1 MLASPAT
8 GCLYLV
14 GTPIGNL
21 EDITL
26 RALRILKESDQIACE
41 DTRHT
46 QKLLSHYEISKPLVS
61 YHEHNEM
68 TRAPELVVAM
78 EQGAKI
84 ALVSDA
90 GMPLVS
96 DPGHRLVSLCLRHH
110 ILVVPIPGPSALLA
124 SLSASGMP
132 SEEFLFVG
140 FLPARSGER
149 RRALERLR
157 IEERT
162 IILYEAPHRVAECV
176 AEALETLG
184 DRQACLA
191 REVTKLHEEFV
202 RGKLSEIAAA
212 LEERP
217 ARGEITLLVGPPE
230 AAEGRTQS
238 DSAQSLAARVEELM
252 HQAKL
257 DRKEALKLAAKE
269 RGLTHVAISTR
280 IWEEVHKKRLTTLV
294 GYDFFGMMDK
304 FNAEEAR
311 PRTKAEILELLRTE
325 GEQFSAWLETL
336 TPEFLAENVTEPDGK
351 STKTRF
357 EKLLSAK
364 EHEMHHRAQLM
375 LVERQLGIV
384 PHLTRQFQEMVK
396 QMRAAKAGGSAA

>member
-1 MLASPAT
+1 MKYSIAAKMPMREGALVQRTSLPVEFHSPFTAAPRAHARLVAMAARNPATDQQSPA

-26 RALRILKESDQIACE
+26 RALRTLKEADQIACE

-46 QKLLSHYEISKPLVS
+46 QKLLAHYDIRKPLVS

-68 TRAPELVVAM
+68 TRAPELIMAM

-96 DPGHRLVSLCLRHH
+96 DPGHRLVTLCLRHQ
-110 ILVVPIPGPSALLA
+110 IPVVPIAGPSALLA

-132 SEEFLFVG
+132 TEEFLFVG

-162 IILYEAPHRVAECV
+162 IILYEAPHRVEECI
-176 AEALETLG
+176 ADAMEILG
-184 DRQACLA
+184 DRPACLA

-212 LEERP
+212 LEQRP
-217 ARGEITLLVGPPE
+217 ARGELTLVIGPPD
-230 AAEGRTQS
+230 AAEGRVQG

-269 RGLTHVAISTR
+269 RGMTR
-280 IWEEVHKKRLTTLV
+280 
-294 GYDFFGMMDK
+294 
-304 FNAEEAR
+304 
-311 PRTKAEILELLRTE
+311 
-325 GEQFSAWLETL
+325 
-336 TPEFLAENVTEPDGK
+336 
-351 STKTRF
+351 
-357 EKLLSAK
+357 
-364 EHEMHHRAQLM
+364 
-375 LVERQLGIV
+375 
-384 PHLTRQFQEMVK
+384 
-396 QMRAAKAGGSAA
+396 RAAYNQIVQGQARGASSGDEG